1 MLRLSAF
8 AAAAPRRLALVL
20 AASLLALPVSA
31 QPVPIAPPGPPR
43 PAAPDSATLQSQAI
57 RVFLD
62 CQGVARGCD
71 RDFFVTD
78 VNFVNWVRDRFD
90 AEVQLLVTALPNGG
104 GGLEFTAT
112 FIGRKRFEGMTDT
125 LVHNARPNDPDDRI
139 RRDLA
144 RTFKLGLA
152 RYAARSGIAPRLQ
165 LAYVS
170 PMGAQQA
177 DPRSLKDPWNFWLFS
192 SSVNGF
198 VNAETQ
204 QRFANGFASFSAN
217 RATESLKINL
227 GVNGSVNESRFT
239 ATGLPRV
246 EVIRRSYAANGLVV
260 KSLTRHWS
268 AGVKAGAS
276 FSDFF
281 NQDLALRLQ
290 PAIEYN
296 VFPWTE
302 QTRRQLTVLYN
313 VGPNLYDY
321 QRTTILGE
329 DREVLWS
336 QQATA
341 SFVARQSWGSS
352 NVSLDW
358 INYLHDFQRHALTL
372 SGNLD
377 LRIGR
382 GLSLT
387 FGGSAARIRDQ
398 IYLPRAGNT
407 EEEILLQRQ
416 ALQTG
421 FRLFGS
427 VGVRYTFG
435 SIYNTIVNQRFSS
448 LGSSG
453 GRFFFSF

>member
-1 MLRLSAF
+1 MPIRSRHHR
-8 AAAAPRRLALVL
+8 AAATVAALAFLVGAHSL
-20 AASLLALPVSA
+20 AA
-31 QPVPIAPPGPPR
+31 QGAPPAGPPAR
-43 PAAPDSATLQSQAI
+43 PAAPDSTTLQSQAI

-62 CQGVARGCD
+62 CQQVNRGCD
-71 RDFFVTD
+71 RDFFLTD

-90 AEVQLLVTALPNGG
+90 AEVQLLVSSLTNGG
-104 GGLEFTAT
+104 GGTEYTVT
-112 FIGRKRFEGMTDT
+112 FIGRKRFEGLSDT
-125 LVHNARPNDPDDRI
+125 LVHNSRPNDPDDRI

-170 PMGAQQA
+170 PTGTQQA

-192 SSVNGF
+192 ASMNGF
-198 VNAETQ
+198 GNAETQ
-204 QRFANGFASFSAN
+204 QRFINGFGSFSAA
-217 RATESLKINL
+217 RTTESLKMNFA
-227 GVNGSVNESRFT
+227 VTGSVNEQKFT
-239 ATGLPRV
+239 PTGRPRV

-260 KSLTRHWS
+260 KTLTSHLS
-268 AGVKAGAS
+268 AGLKAGAS

-281 NQDLALRLQ
+281 NQDLALRVQ

-296 VFPWTE
+296 LFPWSE
-302 QTRRQLTVLYN
+302 QTRRQLTFLYN
-313 VGPNLYDY
+313 VGPNYYDY
-321 QRTTILGE
+321 QRTTILGRDTE
-329 DREVLWS
+329 LRWS
-336 QQATA
+336 QQATTT
-341 SFVARQSWGSS
+341 FIARQSWGSS

-358 INYLHDFQRHALTL
+358 INYLHDFDRHALTL
-372 SGNLD
+372 SGLVN

-382 GLSLT
+382 GLSIDLS
-387 FGGSAARIRDQ
+387 GSAARIRDQ
-398 IYLPRAGNT
+398 IFLPRAGNT

-427 VGVRYTFG
+427 VGLRYTFG
-435 SIYNTIVNQRFSS
+435 SIYNTIVNQRLNS